1 MKRLQNNYELEV
13 GKLEGEHSNHT
24 HALSEF
30 SRFPPVPSRFIEDG
44 IVAVVA
50 ARPTSCPKMSGPL
63 TALKRHLDS

>member
-1 MKRLQNNYELEV
+1 MNYELKSERD
-13 GKLEGEHSNHT
+13 GRALNHT

-30 SRFPPVPSRFIEDG
+30 SRFPPGPPRFIEDG

-63 TALKRHLDS
+63 IALKLQLDS